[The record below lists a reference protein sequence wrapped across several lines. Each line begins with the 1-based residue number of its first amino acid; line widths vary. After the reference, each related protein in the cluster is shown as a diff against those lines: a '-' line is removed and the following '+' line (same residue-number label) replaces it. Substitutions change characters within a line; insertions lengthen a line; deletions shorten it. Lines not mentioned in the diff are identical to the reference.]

1 MKPVTGEVMLTV
13 TESASSHLAQLL
25 SESEAPEEAAVRIAH
40 DQDGWSLLLDNAD
53 PDDQRFEHNGKTVL
67 VIDQESAEMLGD
79 VTLDVQMDE
88 TEAHLTISP
97 AGGEQ
102 A

>member
-1 MKPVTGEVMLTV
+1 MNLFAGEVMLTI
-13 TESASSHLAQLL
+13 TESAGSHLAQLL
-25 SESEAPEEAAVRIAH
+25 SESDAPEDAAVRIAH
-40 DQDGWSLLLDNAD
+40 DQEGWSLLLDNAD
-53 PDDQRFEHNGKTVL
+53 PEDQRFEHEGRTVL
-67 VIDQESAEMLGD
+67 VIDNESAELLGD

-102 A
+102 D